1 MVDSIGG
8 GGGWPLNG
16 IPVGLGMAVAADQAI
31 PEKDSKLT
39 EAEKEQLIAKSY
51 DMKSEKERDEILN
64 SLL

>member
-16 IPVGLGMAVAADQAI
+16 IPVGLGMAVAADQNM
-31 PEKDSKLT
+31 PEENSKLT

-51 DMKSEKERDEILN
+51 DMKSEEERDEIIN

>member
-16 IPVGLGMAVAADQAI
+16 LQVGLGMAVAAGQI
-31 PEKDSKLT
+31 KPEDNSKLT

-51 DMKSEKERDEILN
+51 DAKSKEERDEILN

>member
-16 IPVGLGMAVAADQAI
+16 IPVGLGMAVAADKI
-31 PEKDSKLT
+31 SPEEKSKLT

-51 DMKSEKERDEILN
+51 DAKSKEERDEILN